1 MLLRK
6 PRQLQKIS
14 RSRVL
19 PWQDLIRVNDPMAYI
34 NEILLG
40 RITKVSGYEG
50 AVAIKLEK
58 VFTENIPSMES
69 VFLEIEGRPVPFFIS
84 DIDYS
89 GADILKLQFEGYD
102 SSEKI
107 SEFVGCRVYLT
118 TGSGKVKK
126 GKDLVNLSGYSVVI
140 AEHTILGI
148 ITDIIENPGQWLL
161 NVVSPGRK
169 NFLIPLHE
177 DFIVSIDKK
186 TKTIKMDLPE
196 GLTEIN

>member
-1 MLLRK
+1 M
-6 PRQLQKIS
+6 
-14 RSRVL
+14 
-19 PWQDLIRVNDPMAYI
+19 PWHDLIRIIHIMAYK

-58 VFTENIPSMES
+58 IFTENIPSMES
-69 VFLEIEGRPVPFFIS
+69 VFLEIEGRPVPFFIA
-84 DIDYS
+84 DTDYS

-102 SSEKI
+102 SSEKV

-126 GKDLVNLSGYSVVI
+126 GKEDLNLTGYSIVI
-140 AEHTILGI
+140 GEKKMLGTI
-148 ITDIIENPGQWLL
+148 TEIIENPGQWLL
-161 NVVSPGRK
+161 NVVSADRK

-186 TKTIKMDLPE
+186 SKTIKMNLPE